1 MILCITEKPSVGLII
16 AGILGANVRRNGY
29 FEGNGYWVS
38 WTFGHLCTLKD
49 PSDYSP
55 LWKHWALSS
64 LPMIPPRFGI
74 KLIKDRGVEE
84 QFNVLCQL
92 IANCD
97 EIINCGD
104 AGQEGE
110 LIQRWVMQKAGCKK
124 PVKRLWISSLTDE
137 SIKAGFQNLRPEK
150 ELEPLY
156 LAGLCRAIGDWLL
169 GINATRLY
177 TLKYATQRENLL
189 SIGRVQTPTLA
200 MIVNRQKEI
209 EQFVPEDYWELKTRY
224 RDVVFSARLKGIK
237 KEESGRKIIDEIADL
252 PFDVVD
258 TQDKKGTE
266 PPPKLLDL
274 TSLQVECNKKF
285 GYSADETLNL
295 IQTLYER
302 KATTYPRV
310 DTTYLPE
317 DVFPKCAP
325 ILNGLGDYQEML
337 LPLRGSKLKKS
348 KKVFDSSKITDHH
361 AIIPTGKS
369 FPADLDSRHRNVF
382 DLVARH
388 FIAVFFPD
396 CKYTQTTVK
405 GKAGKVDFK
414 VTGKVITDP
423 GWRVVFNDR
432 LLVEPNENS
441 SDSEK
446 QILPSFMTG
455 ESGPHSPF
463 LAKKTTQ
470 PPKYYTEASLLR
482 AMETAGSQVDDDDL
496 REALKANGI
505 GRPSTRA
512 AIIEI
517 LFKRGYIYRERKTL
531 RASQAGIDLIDLIHE
546 ELIKSPKLTGIWEGR
561 LRAIERGQYS
571 PEEFLEELKQHVQSI
586 TSAVLSDGSNRR
598 INTEL
603 PKEEPNKK
611 KRTSKKKKKD
621 DELE

>member
-1 MILCITEKPSVGLII
+1 MILCITEKPSVGQTI
-16 AGILGANVRRNGY
+16 AAILGANVRRNGY

-49 PSDYSP
+49 PSDYTSA
-55 LWKHWALSS
+55 WKPWSLSA

-74 KLIKDRGVEE
+74 KLIQNKGVED

-110 LIQRWVMQKAGCKK
+110 LIQRWVMQKAGCSK

-137 SIKAGFQNLRPEK
+137 AIKEGFKNLRPEK
-150 ELEPLY
+150 DLEPLY

-177 TLKYATQRENLL
+177 TLKYSTTRGHLL

-209 EQFVPEDYWELKTRY
+209 EQFVPKDYWELKTKY
-224 RDVVFSARLKGIK
+224 RGVVFSAQLKGFE
-237 KEESGRKIIDEIADL
+237 KEEDGNKIVEKLKDTS
-252 PFDVVD
+252 FTVTD

-266 PPPKLLDL
+266 APPRLPDL
-274 TSLQVECNKKF
+274 TSLQVECNRKF
-285 GYSADETLNL
+285 GYSAHETLKI

-302 KATTYPRV
+302 KVTTYPRV

-317 DVFPKCAP
+317 DLYPKCGG
-325 ILNGLGDYQEML
+325 ILNGMKEYHPML
-337 LPLRGSKLKKS
+337 TPISGQKLKKS
-348 KKVFDSSKITDHH
+348 KKVFDNSKITDHH
-361 AIIPTGKS
+361 AIIPTGQPL
-369 FPADLDSRHRNVF
+369 PADLDDRHRNVF
-382 DLVARH
+382 DVVARH
-388 FIAVFFPD
+388 FIAAFFPD
-396 CKYTQTTVK
+396 CKFTQTTVK
-405 GKAGKVDFK
+405 GKAEKTDFK

-423 GWRVVFNDR
+423 GWKVIFNDKYADT
-432 LLVEPNENS
+432 EDTP
-441 SDSEK
+441 DSGA
-446 QILPSFMTG
+446 QILSPFTIGETG
-455 ESGPHSPF
+455 SHQPF

-470 PPKYYTEASLLR
+470 PPKYFTEATLLR
-482 AMETAGSQVDDDDL
+482 AMETAGSQVDDEDL

-517 LFKRGYIYRERKTL
+517 LFKRGYIFRERKSL
-531 RASQAGIDLIDLIHE
+531 RASQAAIELIDLIHE
-546 ELIKSPKLTGIWEGR
+546 ELLKSPKLTGIWEGR
-561 LRAIERGQYS
+561 LRQIERGSYS
-571 PEEFLEELKQHVQSI
+571 PEEFIAQLKEHVTQI
-586 TSAVLSDGSNRR
+586 TRTVITDTSDRR
-598 INTEL
+598 ISTEL
-603 PKEEPNKK
+603 PAEKAPEKK
-611 KRTSKKKKKD
+611 KTSGRKKKTD
-621 DELE
+621 GEQ